1 MDSSCVDSSCLTGY
15 EPCTLVAL
23 NNSSIPSPFHPLLFA
38 FHHFPPL
45 PFFLHYLISYHVL
58 WTSAALTSHPASQW
72 HKLYHLEWGN
82 EGPLLLEECMETCGW
97 ERDLPNHCRHW
108 ADCLE
113 YQTGQS
119 SWWADVM
126 IFLSF
131 FFLFMDL
138 PFLPL
143 HMDIMSHSCPCD
155 SFWLVLSLTHF
166 VSDAI
171 PLLGSSLMELCL
183 MSPLTHLWMP

>member
-1 MDSSCVDSSCLTGY
+1 MDSSCVNSSCLTGY

-45 PFFLHYLISYHVL
+45 PFFPHYLTSYHVL
-58 WTSAALTSHPASQW
+58 WISAALTLHPASQW

-82 EGPLLLEECMETCGW
+82 EGPLLLEEPMETCGW

-126 IFLSF
+126 VFLSF
-131 FFLFMDL
+131 LSSFYGLTISPSTYGHNVTQSPMWLILSQMLF
-138 PFLPL
+138 
-143 HMDIMSHSCPCD
+143 H
-155 SFWLVLSLTHF
+155 V
-166 VSDAI
+166 
-171 PLLGSSLMELCL
+171 
-183 MSPLTHLWMP
+183 